1 MPSKAFFDTSVL
13 LAAFMEDHEHH
24 PASFRAFVR
33 ESRRTAC
40 CASHSLA
47 ELYATTT
54 RLPGRNRLTSDQAM
68 LLVEN
73 VGQRLQLIQLEG
85 SEYLQTLKQAAANGV
100 VGGTIY
106 DALLVACAQKGNATI
121 IYTWNV
127 EHFRRVQPSL
137 ADSIRTPD

>member
-1 MPSKAFFDTSVL
+1 
-13 LAAFMEDHEHH
+13 
-24 PASFRAFVR
+24 
-33 ESRRTAC
+33 
-40 CASHSLA
+40 
-47 ELYATTT
+47 
-54 RLPGRNRLTSDQAM
+54 M

-73 VGQRLQLIQLEG
+73 VSQRLQLIQLEG
-85 SEYLQTLKQAAANGV
+85 SEYLQTLKQAAANGI

-137 ADSIRTPD
+137 ADAVRTPD